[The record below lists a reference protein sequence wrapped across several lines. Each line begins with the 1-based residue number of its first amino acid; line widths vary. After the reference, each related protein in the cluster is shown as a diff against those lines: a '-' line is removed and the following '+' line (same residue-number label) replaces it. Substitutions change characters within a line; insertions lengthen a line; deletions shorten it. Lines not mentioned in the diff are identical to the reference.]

1 MRDLPTMKIALTPRS
16 LTPCPA
22 ITSAQIGR
30 LAIRSLYREVA
41 LTPKPGLVSPVSQG
55 SHDDMDY
62 TTFLRSLHA
71 LRPYFPVITEC
82 GLGRPGFLPLQ
93 ALGICA
99 EAEMLAATNGVN
111 THRGAIFNLGLLCAA
126 AGLLIADGELPS
138 TQATCDAVRMT
149 WGAEILEGLVTH
161 SAAVTK
167 SHGLI
172 VARRYGSGGARQE
185 AAAGFPAAM
194 EVGLPAYRSVL
205 AASGDSDLAAIQT
218 LFALMAELEDTNL
231 LWRGGR
237 EGLVYGRRAAADFLS
252 AGGVFAEDW
261 RKHAE
266 AIDLDFVAHRLSPGG
281 SADLLGVTL
290 FLAELDGL
298 A

>member
-1 MRDLPTMKIALTPRS
+1 LS
-16 LTPCPA
+16 
-22 ITSAQIGR
+22 
-30 LAIRSLYREVA
+30 
-41 LTPKPGLVSPVSQG
+41 PKPGLVSPDSQG
-55 SHDDMDY
+55 SHADMDY

-71 LRPYFPVITEC
+71 LRPYFPAITQC
-82 GLGRPGFLPLQ
+82 GLSRPGLLPLQ
-93 ALGICA
+93 MLGIGA

-126 AGLLIADGELPS
+126 AGWLIADGELPS
-138 TQATCDAVRMT
+138 AQRACETVQII
-149 WGAEILEGLVTH
+149 WGSEILSGLVTQ
-161 SAAVTK
+161 SAAEAQ

-194 EVGLPAYRSVL
+194 EVGLPAYRHAL
-205 AASGDSDLAAIQT
+205 AASGDCELAAVQT
-218 LFALMAELEDTNL
+218 LFALMAELDDTNL

-237 EGLVYGRRAAADFLS
+237 EGLAYGHRSAADFLA
-252 AGGVFAEDW
+252 AGGVFATDW
-261 RKHAE
+261 REHAE
-266 AIDLDFVAHRLSPGG
+266 AIDRDFVAHRLSPGG

>member
-1 MRDLPTMKIALTPRS
+1 MKIALSPRS
-16 LTPCPA
+16 LTPYPA
-22 ITSAQIGR
+22 ITTAQIGR

-41 LTPKPGLVSPVSQG
+41 LSPKPGLVSPDSQG
-55 SHDDMDY
+55 SHADMDY

-71 LRPYFPVITEC
+71 LRPYFPAITQC
-82 GLGRPGFLPLQ
+82 GLSRPGLLPLQ
-93 ALGICA
+93 MLGIGA

-126 AGLLIADGELPS
+126 AGLLIADGELPNA
-138 TQATCDAVRMT
+138 QAACDAVKMI
-149 WGAEILEGLVTH
+149 WGPEILEGLVTQ
-161 SAAVTK
+161 SAAVAQ

-194 EVGLPAYRSVL
+194 EVGLPAYRHAL
-205 AASGDSDLAAIQT
+205 AASGDSELAAVQT
-218 LFALMAELEDTNL
+218 LFALMAELDDTNL

-237 EGLVYGRRAAADFLS
+237 QGLAYGRRAAAGFLAS
-252 AGGVFAEDW
+252 GGVFAEDW
-261 RKHAE
+261 REHAE

-298 A
+298 T